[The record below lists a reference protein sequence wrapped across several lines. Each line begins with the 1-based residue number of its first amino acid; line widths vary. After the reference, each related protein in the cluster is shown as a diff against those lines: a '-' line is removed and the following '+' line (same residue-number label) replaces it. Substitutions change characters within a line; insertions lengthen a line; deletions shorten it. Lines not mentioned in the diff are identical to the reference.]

1 MQKLR
6 LVDNLP
12 PADLEAFEKYLA
24 TFAEPLTPSKLEAL
38 QMLFVPD
45 FDPVAMNLNL
55 AELEG
60 EAL

>member
-1 MQKLR
+1 MHKLG
-6 LVDNLP
+6 LVDDLP
-12 PADLEAFEKYLA
+12 SADLEAFEKYLA